1 MMNTIISADV
11 AGPEN
16 DADRFQSTRAR
27 AHPHCVV
34 CSPVNPLGLGQEFV
48 LQSDW
53 SVEGNFSANKSFEG
67 YPGLLHGGVTAALL
81 DGAMTNCLFARGIHA
96 VTAELKVRYRGRVTV
111 GDAIVV
117 RASLQETHG
126 RLLLLRAELRQGNT
140 MKAVAFGKFV
150 EIDD

>member
-1 MMNTIISADV
+1 MMHAMISTNMAR
-11 AGPEN
+11 PEN
-16 DADRFQSTRAR
+16 DADRFHSTRTR

-34 CSPVNPLGLGQEFV
+34 CSPANPLGLGQKFV

-53 SVEGNFSANKSFEG
+53 SVEGTFAANKSLEG
-67 YPGLLHGGVTAALL
+67 YPGLLHGGVTASLL

-111 GDAIVV
+111 AGKIVV

-126 RLLLLRAELRQGNT
+126 RLLLLRAELWQDNT
-140 MKAVAFGKFV
+140 LKAVAFGKFV

>member
-1 MMNTIISADV
+1 MMNTMISTNMAR
-11 AGPEN
+11 PEN

-34 CSPVNPLGLGQEFV
+34 CSPANPLGLGQKFV

-53 SVEGNFSANKSFEG
+53 SVEGTFLANKSLEG

-96 VTAELKVRYRGRVTV
+96 VTAELKIRYRGRVTV
-111 GDAIVV
+111 KDKIVA

-126 RLLLLRAELRQGNT
+126 RLLLLRSELWQGNAV
-140 MKAVAFGKFV
+140 KAIAFGKFV
-150 EIDD
+150 ETDE